1 MWSASS
7 LDHRASSILAL
18 ASGAVIGEPPNPVP
32 PSVTDPRA
40 ASEQAT
46 RAMNSSVVMRARWRV
61 RYAVN
66 GVEGFSPWA
75 DIGEP
80 VSIPAGAVYLG
91 PEFDGEVIDGG
102 PWYVIGGE
110 PRT

>member
-1 MWSASS
+1 MWLAS
-7 LDHRASSILAL
+7 DPFILASAVRWL
-18 ASGAVIGEPPNPVP
+18 ASGVGVIDPPPVQ
-32 PSVTDPRA
+32 SA
-40 ASEQAT
+40 EQASEQAT

-61 RYAVN
+61 KYAVN
-66 GVEGFSPWA
+66 GIEGFSPWV

-80 VSIPAGAVYLG
+80 ISVPAGAVYLDK
-91 PEFDGEVIDGG
+91 EFDGEVIDGG